1 MNISN
6 DKMILIRKVIF
17 GLMLSIIVLMTITRT
32 SITKFNDNN
41 KTYLLVQ
48 DGPFKKVYEVV
59 EKRD

>member
-6 DKMILIRKVIF
+6 DKMIIIRKVIF
-17 GLMLSIIVLMTITRT
+17 GLLIGIIILMSITRT
-32 SITKFNDNN
+32 SITKFNDDN

-48 DGPFKKVYEVV
+48 DGPFKKVYQVV

>member
-17 GLMLSIIVLMTITRT
+17 GLLISIIILMAITRT
-32 SITKFNDNN
+32 SITKFNDDN

-48 DGPFKKVYEVV
+48 DGPFKKVYQVV

>member
-17 GLMLSIIVLMTITRT
+17 GLLISIIILMAITRT

-48 DGPFKKVYEVV
+48 DGPFKKVYQVV

>member
-6 DKMILIRKVIF
+6 DKMILIRKIVF
-17 GLMLSIIVLMTITRT
+17 GILIGIIILMAITRT

>member
-6 DKMILIRKVIF
+6 DKMILIRKIVF
-17 GLMLSIIVLMTITRT
+17 GILIGIIVLMAITRT

-59 EKRD
+59 EKCD

>member
-1 MNISN
+1 MNISD
-6 DKMILIRKVIF
+6 DKIIVIRKVIF
-17 GLMLSIIVLMTITRT
+17 GLMLSIIVLMAITRT